1 MKETEPKFIFYFEYT
16 GSLGGVSMLWI
27 SIFEELIKRDKKFLF
42 FNFENSDMHKII
54 INKGYNNFP
63 LIDIN
68 KFDWLKIDEI
78 VNNEDILVITSFD
91 QFLYNFLKA
100 SPKVIYYNLSQYVS
114 RISAYKFGLNFKF
127 LGRKLIENLDN
138 KHAFAAMD
146 SGRFR
151 ETEEFYNY
159 QIINKYYLPVALD
172 TSFSNNY
179 DYKISESISFG
190 YIGRSVDWKMM
201 PLLKIIEDIYKTGIK
216 AKFHLIISS
225 YNELLKF
232 IPIDKFQD
240 RISFIIKES
249 LPYDELN
256 KYLMESSIDVG
267 FGMGTSVLDFAKHGI
282 PSIVVDYSSRI
293 FPTNYKYIW
302 LHKTS
307 NYNLGDDITKRYI
320 EKKDGFTIDEL
331 ILQIQ
336 NKQTFL
342 NEISNLAFKYVTCF
356 HNIAYLV
363 DKLLQQSNETTFH
376 LNDAKRHVPYLSKTH
391 NTLRRFFKLTNK
403 SYFRKIMNQSE
414 ISDNIAKDNKE
425 TKNRSI

>member
-1 MKETEPKFIFYFEYT
+1 MKETESKFIFYFEYT

-54 INKGYNNFP
+54 IKKGYNNFP

-114 RISAYKFGLNFKF
+114 KIAAYKFGLNFKF

-201 PLLKIIEDIYKTGIK
+201 PLLKILEDVYKTGIE
-216 AKFHLIISS
+216 ANFHLIISS
-225 YNELLKF
+225 YQELLRF
-232 IPIDKFQD
+232 IPIHKFQD
-240 RISFIIKES
+240 RITFIIKES

-256 KYLMESSIDVG
+256 KYIVDNSIDVA
-267 FGMGTSVLDFAKHGI
+267 FGMGTSILDFAKHGI
-282 PSIVVDYSSRI
+282 PSIVVDYSTNLI
-293 FPTNYKYIW
+293 PVNYKYIW
-302 LHKTS
+302 LHNTR
-307 NYNLGDDITKRYI
+307 YFGLGDDISKHYI
-320 EKKDGFTIDEL
+320 ENDKGFAINEL
-331 ILQIQ
+331 ILKIK
-336 NKQTFL
+336 NDPNFL
-342 NEISNLAFKYVTCF
+342 TNISKLDYNYVTHY
-356 HNIAYLV
+356 HNISYFVDELHKQADRTSFYL
-363 DKLLQQSNETTFH
+363 KE
-376 LNDAKRHVPYLSKTH
+376 ARIYVPYLSRIH
-391 NTLRRFFKLTNK
+391 NALRKL
-403 SYFRKIMNQSE
+403 YYRRK
-414 ISDNIAKDNKE
+414 
-425 TKNRSI
+425 